1 MEVFTVLHLFHI
13 FMFHVKLIF
22 NPLILIILCTISLIL
37 ANLLQVKKIYIY
49 IDNMHISIFQLYPE
63 MFNQV

>member
-22 NPLILIILCTISLIL
+22 NPLILIILGTIPLIL
-37 ANLLQVKKIYIY
+37 ANLLQKY
-49 IDNMHISIFQLYPE
+49 NMYISIFQIYPE

>member
-37 ANLLQVKKIYIY
+37 ANLLQVKKKYIY

>member
-22 NPLILIILCTISLIL
+22 NPLILINLCTISLIL
-37 ANLLQVKKIYIY
+37 ANLLQVKKKYIYIY
-49 IDNMHISIFQLYPE
+49 NMHISIFQIYPE

>member
-22 NPLILIILCTISLIL
+22 NSLILIILCTISLIL
-37 ANLLQVKKIYIY
+37 ANLLQVKKKIYIY
-49 IDNMHISIFQLYPE
+49 NMHISIFQIYPE

>member
-22 NPLILIILCTISLIL
+22 NPLILIIVCTIPLNDKLKNVSLKF
-37 ANLLQVKKIYIY
+37 LQIYYKFKKTNKNITYT
-49 IDNMHISIFQLYPE
+49 
-63 MFNQV
+63 

>member
-49 IDNMHISIFQLYPE
+49 IDNMHISIFQIYPE

>member
-37 ANLLQVKKIYIY
+37 VKKIYIY
-49 IDNMHISIFQLYPE
+49 IYNMHISIFQIYPE

>member
-37 ANLLQVKKIYIY
+37 ANLLQVKKKNIYIY
-49 IDNMHISIFQLYPE
+49 NMHISIFQIYPE
-63 MFNQV
+63 IFNQV

>member
-37 ANLLQVKKIYIY
+37 ANLLQVKKYIYIY
-49 IDNMHISIFQLYPE
+49 NMHISIFQIYPE
-63 MFNQV
+63 IFNQV

>member
-37 ANLLQVKKIYIY
+37 ANLLQVKKKYIY
-49 IDNMHISIFQLYPE
+49 IDNMHISIFQIYPE